1 MSPLPRC
8 RLALMPLLHWL
19 LPAALLL
26 AGAAHAQA
34 SISTREATLTA
45 LTTLHDEL
53 QAISSALTSAPELEL
68 AFTALSELWLRE
80 PEAGSDPLVL
90 NATFGSSTAV
100 QVKVT
105 DVRLDLD
112 HATAQLTSS
121 GRLRL
126 DGHGHHASLSWN
138 GSLSAPEFQG
148 ATAAEVL
155 GNLLADVD
163 SSGFDLALQLAA
175 RLNSHGMNIDLS
187 LTVAAGGLALVEL
200 TTSLN
205 GAGAFSV
212 TGELDLGTAE
222 LDGILD
228 GLTVSFAAE
237 QLALEQ
243 FLVELERLILR

>member
-1 MSPLPRC
+1 MRQRSRLRPCAGGFVLILPERHVPFRPAAGTGKPEETMSPLPRR

-121 GRLRL
+121 GRLRR
-126 DGHGHHASLSWN
+126 DGHGHHARLSFS
-138 GSLSAPEFQG
+138 GSLGATEFQG
-148 ATAAEVL
+148 ATAADVL
-155 GNLLADVD
+155 GNLLAVVVAGGYEL
-163 SSGFDLALQLAA
+163 SLQLAV
-175 RLNSHGMNIDLS
+175 RLTTHCSHIDLCLKIES
-187 LTVAAGGLALVEL
+187 
-200 TTSLN
+200 
-205 GAGAFSV
+205 
-212 TGELDLGTAE
+212 
-222 LDGILD
+222 
-228 GLTVSFAAE
+228 
-237 QLALEQ
+237 
-243 FLVELERLILR
+243 